1 MLIKKTFILSCVL
14 LISHT
19 CTYSIAASYTTK
31 DKKKFADLVDVSFT
45 KSSLATKARKTERIK
60 DLQQLAALMIQR
72 LAGTINGAEFY
83 EEGQE
88 EPGIQSLKEE
98 YKTADVLAKFAQ
110 DIKAGSTKPD
120 LLAATRFATHD
131 FEATFEAEMEKIFQ
145 KNLKEYE
152 SSDMPAAFK
161 DLLQKTKK
169 ELAKNKQPFTLL
181 NFEFYNINKNTRSN
195 LKEEEKELLAII
207 TRTLHPDKE
216 QIIAKLDIALRQFN
230 VQYKQVIAAIKEIDK
245 KTAESLPAI
254 MTLGYLKR
262 GAIK

>member
-1 MLIKKTFILSCVL
+1 MRIKKTFILSCVL
-14 LISHT
+14 LISNI
-19 CTYSIAASYTTK
+19 CTYGDAASYTAK

-72 LAGTINGAEFY
+72 LASTINGAEFY

-88 EPGIQSLKEE
+88 EPATQSLKEE
-98 YKTADVLAKFAQ
+98 YKTTDVLAKFAQ
-110 DIKAGSTKPD
+110 DIKAGSTKSD
-120 LLAATRFATHD
+120 LLAATRFATHG
-131 FEATFEAEMEKIFQ
+131 FEDTFEVGMEKVFQ

-152 SSDMPAAFK
+152 SSDLPAVLK
-161 DLLQKTKK
+161 DLLQNAKK

-181 NFEFYNINKNTRSN
+181 NFEFYNANKKTQD
-195 LKEEEKELLAII
+195 KIKPEEKELLGII
-207 TRTLHPDKE
+207 VRSLHPDKE
-216 QIIAKLDIALRQFN
+216 QIVTELDVALRQFN